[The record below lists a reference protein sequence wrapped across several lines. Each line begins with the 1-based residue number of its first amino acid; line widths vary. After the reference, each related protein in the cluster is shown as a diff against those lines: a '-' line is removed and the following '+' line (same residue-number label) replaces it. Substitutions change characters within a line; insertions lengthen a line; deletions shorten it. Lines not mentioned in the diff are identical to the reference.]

1 MTPLR
6 FSFVAAFSLMALTV
20 AALTSGGAGRA
31 FPAPLATPQGGADLS
46 SLTIRP
52 SRIIGAIQTSAD
64 TSTSWRAVA
73 SREDLQRAQLCLT
86 AAIYYEAASESEAG
100 QRAVAQVVLNRAR
113 HPAWPATICGVVY
126 QASDMPICQFS
137 YSCDGSMARRPD
149 RAGWDQAARIAGE
162 ALSGEVYRP
171 VGLSTFYH
179 TLSVDPRWNRAMIP
193 TIVIGQHIFYR
204 LPGRAG
210 TEAAFD
216 QRYTGGSHYL
226 ARCRDGLL
234 QRRRPNWTTCA
245 RTDPLFPLKLY
256 WRAHPSSG
264 TPPPALSPMGR
275 FFPNIEIVDGG
286 SATSSPSIWHQGRYI
301 STLGHLPSPNIYG
314 TAAPC

>member
-31 FPAPLATPQGGADLS
+31 FPAPLATPQGGAGLS
-46 SLTIRP
+46 SRTIGP
-52 SRIIGAIQTSAD
+52 SPVIGAIQTSAD
-64 TSTSWRAVA
+64 NPTSWRASA

-216 QRYTGGSHYL
+216 QRYTGGEPL
-226 ARCRDGLL
+226 PGPLP
-234 QRRRPNWTTCA
+234 RRLTPKASPQLDHMRPNRSPLPAETVLA
-245 RTDPLFPLKLY
+245 SSSSFRRTDTSLIPDGAVLPQY
-256 WRAHPSSG
+256 RDSG
-264 TPPPALSPMGR
+264 RWIGD
-275 FFPNIEIVDGG
+275 E
-286 SATSSPSIWHQGRYI
+286 
-301 STLGHLPSPNIYG
+301 
-314 TAAPC
+314 